1 MGWERKKRS
10 IHVNPLKCLKFR
22 VAKAFFPVRN
32 PYWNNLCSK
41 FFPLLL
47 FLPPFTPFIT
57 GKLLL
62 VPLFLCVVSILPP
75 AWLMLGGKYTMHRI
89 KISKPHVLY
98 FRKQAKWEK
107 FNFHIAVTYSHT
119 CSRTEVNINNGKHF
133 SSVTEECIP
142 LWQSWSSS
150 TKQML

>member
-1 MGWERKKRS
+1 MGWGRKKQS
-10 IHVNPLKCLKFR
+10 TYVNPLR
-22 VAKAFFPVRN
+22 VSEVQSSQGILSCEK
-32 PYWNNLCSK
+32 
-41 FFPLLL
+41 PLLKQL
-47 FLPPFTPFIT
+47 VLEILPSSFVPPFTPFIT

-62 VPLFLCVVSILPP
+62 VPLFLCIVPILPP
-75 AWLMLGGKYTMHRI
+75 AWLMVGGKYTIYRI

-119 CSRTEVNINNGKHF
+119 CSGNEVSINNGKHF

-142 LWQSWSSS
+142 LWQSCSSG